1 VLSEIGN
8 VRTVRP
14 SDRFADNVRELREQR
29 GMTQEQLAEA
39 SELHLNTISKL
50 ENKHREPK
58 VTAIAKLAKALN
70 VPLGPL
76 FDGIEP

>member
-1 VLSEIGN
+1 VSA
-8 VRTVRP
+8 R
-14 SDRFADNVRELREQR
+14 DRFADNVRTLREQH

-39 SELHLNTISKL
+39 SGLHLNTISKL

-58 VTAIAKLAKALN
+58 LTVITKVAGALD